1 MHILKQSKCKITTAE
16 VIGPLFYMEA
26 NWAIKVGGLLFNW
39 FYFAF
44 ILFRLS
50 YCLIDVNYTCNSL
63 VYATTKKIRLDILTA
78 TGLRRTHQ
86 RGVYLLRNSYA
97 GLNLWMFL
105 SNSCVTI
112 SWPSDASTNV
122 VFPIYLK
129 AVYTSVKSE
138 IIALPLIAPQL
149 TFSSL
154 SILVW
159 FLAFWWN
166 RHYLFLA

>member
-112 SWPSDASTNV
+112 S
-122 VFPIYLK
+122 
-129 AVYTSVKSE
+129 
-138 IIALPLIAPQL
+138 
-149 TFSSL
+149 
-154 SILVW
+154 
-159 FLAFWWN
+159 
-166 RHYLFLA
+166 